1 MITQFSKLLLVSFL
15 TVTTFASYKAQV
27 ITRDNDMDLIKKEV
41 ELDLVNTP
49 ILENKSFKIVYGKS
63 NEAINLES
71 LTDEV
76 EKLRAASVF
85 YHLTKAKRYF
95 LNVVK
100 SDYVKELPQLIVR
113 LNITN
118 QFNSI
123 GHFAHDNL
131 SPEYNNALSIPPGE
145 GRERFGIKPWNYEI
159 WFRPAKEINLPQEGL
174 KNDFEQTAAIFSE
187 FRNQSRLASFQKFIS
202 DLFLL
207 SGDALA
213 QSGLNI
219 LGSTAIIEASFYA
232 MKKLYGLLQGKKFF
246 LDTSFIPE
254 VVYHE
259 FAHVALSDHLGLSH
273 SSPVN
278 EGMADFFAA
287 SIADSATIA
296 DNVKDYA
303 KRVRE
308 KDAFRDE
315 VYNAGFETNAYA
327 NIDFVLGVLWQVREL
342 DKESSHGLVYDV
354 RKNITSS
361 SNIRGGL
368 LKSILK
374 ECRKS
379 CKSPLRDRINLLNA
393 YHEMGL

>member
-1 MITQFSKLLLVSFL
+1 MIIQFSKLLLALLFSSSIMAGF
-15 TVTTFASYKAQV
+15 KAQV
-27 ITRDNDMDLIKKEV
+27 ITRDGDMDLVKKEV
-41 ELDLVNTP
+41 ELDLTNTSL
-49 ILENKSFKIVYGKS
+49 LENRNFKIVYGKS
-63 NEAINLES
+63 NEAINLGTLE
-71 LTDEV
+71 DEV

-85 YHLTKAKRYF
+85 YHLTKAKSYF

-100 SDYVKELPQLIVR
+100 STYVKELPQLVVR

-131 SPEYNNALSIPPGE
+131 SPEYNNALSIPPGK
-145 GRERFGIKPWNYEI
+145 GRARFGIKPWNYEI
-159 WFRPAKEINLPQEGL
+159 WFRPAKEIDLPKEGL
-174 KNDFEQTAAIFSE
+174 KNDFEQTAAIFKE
-187 FRNQSRLASFQKFIS
+187 FRNQSRLASFQQFVS

-207 SGDALA
+207 TGDALKE
-213 QSGLNI
+213 SGLSI
-219 LGSTAIIEASFYA
+219 LGSTAIIEASFFA

-315 VYNAGFETNAYA
+315 IYNASFETNAYA

-342 DKESSHGLVYDV
+342 DKESSHGLIYDV

-361 SNIRGGL
+361 SNIRGEL
-368 LKSILK
+368 LRSIFK
-374 ECRKS
+374 ECRRS
-379 CKSPLRDRINLLNA
+379 CKSPLRDRINLQNA